1 MDCCANDAISYHYI
15 TSREMYVLEYFLYH
29 IRPAGV
35 DLEEKYVQE
44 YPLEFA
50 ELTSTS
56 AKPTSTNPTST
67 EPTSTKPTSTKTT
80 STKHIPSSTVGI
92 DQNKSSNKSST
103 IIV

>member
-15 TSREMYVLEYFLYH
+15 TSKEMYVLEYFLYH

-44 YPLEFA
+44 YPLEFV

-67 EPTSTKPTSTKTT
+67 EPTSTKPTSTK
-80 STKHIPSSTVGI
+80 HIPSSTVGI
-92 DQNKSSNKSST
+92 NQNKSSNKSST